1 VSGERGLTLLEMVVA
16 TTILAVAIVGLMAG
30 LSGTTRNAAR
40 LQDYDRAVQLGR
52 TRMNEL
58 FLDTRI
64 PRDTTLTGMFDPSQ
78 TGGLEAGWRARL
90 TQFELPPV
98 ISPGESALDRLELEI
113 WWKSGATTRTYTLD
127 AYRPRPLAPGEAA
140 AAQAAAAAAATGTT
154 GSTGSTGAPK

>member
-1 VSGERGLTLLEMVVA
+1 VNGERGITLLEMIVA
-16 TTILAVAIVGLMAG
+16 TTILAVAVVGLMAG

-58 FLDTRI
+58 FLDTRL
-64 PRDTTLTGMFDPSQ
+64 PRDTTMSGIFDSSQ

-98 ISPGESALDRLELEI
+98 ISPGESALDRLELEV

-140 AAQAAAAAAATGTT
+140 AAQAAAAAAAGA
-154 GSTGSTGAPK
+154 TGSTGAAK